1 MQRFEAV
8 LSSPID
14 KAEFER
20 AWQNDLTLNPKQPKV
35 DFAFAGLRVSV
46 TIHSELSD
54 QWPSSSFHRSF
65 SAAIR
70 RQDRICNIRW
80 L

>member
-1 MQRFEAV
+1 MQRFVAE

-20 AWQNDLTLNPKQPKV
+20 SWHGDPAFDKEPKV
-35 DFAFAGLRVSV
+35 EFAFAGLRVSAIV
-46 TIHSELSD
+46 HSDSGTP
-54 QWPSSSFHRSF
+54 WPSSGFHSTF

-70 RQDRICNIRW
+70 RLNRVCNIR
-80 L
+80 LL